1 MLLRYPIIQGL
12 ALISVLLP
20 AYGYAA
26 TSPDQILRDRQQ
38 QLEQQRQELLTRP
51 DIFNA
56 PIPEAALPAPQDS
69 MQPQTEIGLCFEIK
83 SVTFTGEPTAWDGWL
98 HDIVKPM
105 HGNCPDV
112 RQLQTL
118 VQVLT
123 NAMVERGYV
132 TSRAYL
138 PEQNLKSG
146 VLKLV
151 IVPGR
156 LGQIRLQNGGSD
168 LSLRAAFPIDSG
180 DVLNVRALEQGLEQL
195 SRVSSQKASMEIV
208 PAGQEGYSDVLVK
221 RERGKPWSLTYGW
234 DDSGQKSTGKQQ
246 GSLGLTT
253 DNVIGI
259 NDSFSINWTQDGE
272 RISDPRSRADTLSWV
287 LPWGN
292 WTGLISY
299 SESDYRQL
307 VQGVNQTF
315 ISTGHSRNSFFSL
328 SRLLQR
334 NQASKTELALQLT
347 RKASRSFI
355 ENVEISTQRRNLTQ
369 IGLELTHR
377 HYLGAWVLDG
387 ALSATKGISF
397 WDAMADTLADQGGPS
412 ARARV
417 YAVRLNLSAPLKIGE
432 QNLRWTTSIKGQYS
446 PDLLLGSEQFSIG
459 SRYTVRG
466 FDTYSLSGSNG
477 YFLRNELAWT
487 VLPPSSRGQSLEV
500 YTGLDLGQVS
510 RQTYDWGA
518 STLSGWGI
526 GLRASL
532 YPGLNLEL
540 AHERALYQPEGWNRP
555 AITHFR
561 VAMQY

>member
-1 MLLRYPIIQGL
+1 MLLRYPIISGL
-12 ALISVLLP
+12 TLVPMLYAPI
-20 AYGYAA
+20 AHAA

-38 QLEQQRQELLTRP
+38 QLDQQRQELLTRP
-51 DIFNA
+51 DVFTA
-56 PIPEAALPAPQDS
+56 PKDSATPLVVPTRPAAGP
-69 MQPQTEIGLCFEIK
+69 CFEIK
-83 SVTFTGEPTAWDGWL
+83 SVVFPGVPEAWDSWL
-98 HDIVKPM
+98 HEIVKPVK
-105 HGNCPDV
+105 GTCPDV
-112 RQLQTL
+112 RQLQAL
-118 VQVLT
+118 VQILT

-146 VLKLV
+146 VLRLAV
-151 IVPGR
+151 VPGR
-156 LGQIRLQNGGSD
+156 LGEIRLKEGAGD
-168 LSLRAAFPIDSG
+168 LSLRAAFPIEAG
-180 DVLNVRALEQGLEQL
+180 EVLNVRALEQGLEQL
-195 SRVSSQKASMEIV
+195 TRVSSQKATMEIV
-208 PAGQEGYSDVLVK
+208 PAKQEGYSDVVVT
-221 RERGKPWSLTYGW
+221 RERGKPWSLSLGW

-246 GSLGLTT
+246 GNLGLTV

-259 NDSFSINWTQDGE
+259 NDSLSISWSQDGE
-272 RISDPRSRADTLSWV
+272 RISDPRSRADTLSWM

-292 WTGLISY
+292 WTGLVSY

-307 VQGVNQTF
+307 IQGANQTF
-315 ISTGHSRNSFFSL
+315 TSTGHSRNTFFSL

-334 NQASKTELALQLT
+334 DQTSKTELALQLT

-355 ENVEISTQRRNLTQ
+355 ENTEISTQQRDLTQ
-369 IGLELTHR
+369 LGLELSHR

-387 ALSATKGISF
+387 AVSATKGLN
-397 WDAMADTLADQGGPS
+397 WWGAMPDSLADQGGPS

-417 YAVRLNLSAPLKIGE
+417 YTARLNLTAPLKVGE
-432 QNLRWTTSIKGQYS
+432 QNLRWTTSFKGQYS

-466 FDTYSLSGSNG
+466 FDSYSLSGNNG

-487 VLPPSSRGQSLEV
+487 ALPPTAHGQSLEL
-500 YTGLDLGQVS
+500 YAGLDAGQVS
-510 RQTYDWGA
+510 GQVYDWGT
-518 STLSGWGI
+518 STLSGWSV

-532 YPGLNLEL
+532 CPGVNLEL
-540 AHERALYQPEGWNRP
+540 SHERALHQPEGWNRP